1 MDNKTVLHPK
11 FSTFERVLT
20 AVSALQHRNYRLYFF
35 GLLISVTGFQMLL
48 VIQGW
53 LVWDITGDPSSL
65 AFLGGV
71 TAAPTI
77 ILNLLGGV
85 VADRFN
91 QRYLIM
97 IVQGVIGLLLFALA
111 TLVYLDTAGLLVL
124 KLWHILLLSF
134 LIAGTQSFDNPARQ
148 ALYPHLINRKDLMNA
163 VALNSVI
170 WQLTRVIGPVLAG
183 ALIATAGA
191 EIALYIA
198 AGTFGCMVIA
208 MIAINVPPIERA
220 KAGNVLRSI
229 GEGIGFVVH
238 NHIFAFLIG
247 MTFLNSFF
255 GMSYIILLPIYATD
269 ILDVG
274 PEGLGNMHAVGG
286 IGAVAIIAIAA
297 ALSKSQRKGF
307 YLIAGAMV
315 FGISIILFAYSTNYY
330 LSLLMLLVG
339 GAAATF
345 YMVLTQTTLQA
356 LVPDNIRGRVFS
368 IYSLT
373 WSLLPL
379 GAFQAGLIADWI
391 NPQFAIALGGSIV
404 ALVALI
410 VILTSHQVRTM
421 GAATQQALEPSK
433 P

>member
-1 MDNKTVLHPK
+1 
-11 FSTFERVLT
+11 
-20 AVSALQHRNYRLYFF
+20 
-35 GLLISVTGFQMLL
+35 
-48 VIQGW
+48 
-53 LVWDITGDPSSL
+53 
-65 AFLGGV
+65 FLGGV

-229 GEGIGFVVH
+229 GEGIGF
-238 NHIFAFLIG
+238 
-247 MTFLNSFF
+247 
-255 GMSYIILLPIYATD
+255 
-269 ILDVG
+269 
-274 PEGLGNMHAVGG
+274 
-286 IGAVAIIAIAA
+286 
-297 ALSKSQRKGF
+297 
-307 YLIAGAMV
+307 
-315 FGISIILFAYSTNYY
+315 
-330 LSLLMLLVG
+330 
-339 GAAATF
+339 
-345 YMVLTQTTLQA
+345 
-356 LVPDNIRGRVFS
+356 
-368 IYSLT
+368 
-373 WSLLPL
+373 
-379 GAFQAGLIADWI
+379 
-391 NPQFAIALGGSIV
+391 
-404 ALVALI
+404 
-410 VILTSHQVRTM
+410 
-421 GAATQQALEPSK
+421 
-433 P
+433 

>member
-11 FSTFERVLT
+11 LSTFGRVLT

-330 LSLLMLLVG
+330 LSLLMLFVG

>member
-11 FSTFERVLT
+11 LSTFGRVLT

-330 LSLLMLLVG
+330 LSLLMLFVG

-410 VILTSHQVRTM
+410 VILTSHRIRTM